1 MWAELLLQ
9 RLEKRMQKGVRA
21 AAAAAA
27 AQAEEREA
35 VKSVFQS

>member
-1 MWAELLLQ
+1 MWAELLLH

-21 AAAAAA
+21 AAEAR
-27 AQAEEREA
+27 EEREA